1 MAQAFYR
8 KWRSQDFGEV
18 VGQEHVTKTLLGA
31 LRTGRL
37 GHAYLFCGP
46 RGTGKTST
54 ARILAKAVNCLTN
67 EGKGEPCNTCAMC
80 QAIADGRAIDL
91 IEMDAASN
99 RGIDDI
105 RELRDRVNFAPNEA
119 RYKVYIIDEVH
130 QLTQAAFDA
139 LLKTLEEPPR
149 HVIFILAT
157 TEAHEVPATIL
168 SRCQRFDFRRIPTVA
183 ALARLEHICKREN
196 ITIEPAALH
205 LIVRTAGGSLRD
217 AENLLDQV
225 ASFYG
230 ATIDVAHVR
239 ETLGIPDA
247 ELVRQFVGQ
256 LVARDISGGLHTIN
270 EVVNRGEDLR
280 HFGKQ
285 LVGYLRNI
293 LLLKADAGRWADLP
307 PAELDDLRALTEQ
320 ISLAETTRF
329 IRAFAFSETKQEDIS
344 SLPLELALVEALLP
358 ESAETRHPGP
368 VAEPLVPRPVTADR
382 PAPVRPA
389 VDRAAAP
396 RRDPAATAQAAAPAQ
411 ATDSAPVN
419 GRPAAEPVAGGP
431 AEPSA
436 GPPTAAIPSASEAA
450 SPEPPVEV
458 LAQVVPPPPPP
469 TLGGDDPLD
478 RLRLGW
484 HLVLEQLQGK
494 DARRRRV
501 QALLRDT
508 CSLVEV
514 RDGEVV
520 LGFRYVLHKQ
530 KLEEGES
537 RKAAEEAIS
546 AVLGAPHR
554 VACILQ
560 TDEAPVDKVALAEAD
575 PVVQAAVKQGAR
587 LQRVT

>member
-67 EGKGEPCNTCAMC
+67 EGKGEPCTTCAMC

-168 SRCQRFDFRRIPTVA
+168 SRCQRFDFRRIPTAA
-183 ALARLEHICKREN
+183 ALARLEHICERET

-205 LIVRTAGGSLRD
+205 LIVRSAGGSLRD

-230 ATIDVAHVR
+230 DTIDVAHVR

-247 ELVRQFVGQ
+247 ELVRQFVAQ
-256 LVARDISGGLHTIN
+256 LVTRDISGGLHTIN

-358 ESAETRHPGP
+358 ESSDSRDPGLAAES
-368 VAEPLVPRPVTADR
+368 VAPRAVSADR

-389 VDRAAAP
+389 VERAASP
-396 RRDPAATAQAAAPAQ
+396 RRAPAATERTAPPVPAPE
-411 ATDSAPVN
+411 SAPVN
-419 GRPAAEPVAGGP
+419 VRPAGEPMAGVP

-436 GPPTAAIPSASEAA
+436 GSLAAVPSPASEST
-450 SPEPPVEV
+450 SPDPPVENV
-458 LAQVVPPPPPP
+458 AQVAPPPV

-484 HLVLEQLQGK
+484 HLVLEQLQRK
-494 DARRRRV
+494 DPRHRKV

-508 CSLVEV
+508 CTPIEI

-520 LGFRYVLHKQ
+520 LGFRYVIHKQ

-537 RKAAEEAIS
+537 RKFAEEAIS
-546 AVLGAPHR
+546 AVLGAPYR

-560 TDEAPVDKVALAEAD
+560 TDDAPVDKVALAEAD